1 LPTPKDEEL
10 VVSVRQGDMNSL
22 AVLVSRWQ
30 EPLFRFAYRLLERR
44 EEARDVCQETF
55 LRVLKRADRFEPG
68 ARFSTWLYQ
77 IALNLCRDRLRRRKR
92 WSEVLVEGAEPSSFE
107 AIPSDERLPS
117 PSTALERE
125 RLHQVVRQAL
135 ASLPPEQREVL
146 VLKEYEGLTFR
157 EIAELTGRPEST
169 IKSRLYQGLD
179 NLRTELERRGV
190 RPFVRDR
197 AGKEKEEYRS

>member
-1 LPTPKDEEL
+1 VSSRLPTPKDEEL

-135 ASLPPEQREVL
+135 ASLP
-146 VLKEYEGLTFR
+146 R